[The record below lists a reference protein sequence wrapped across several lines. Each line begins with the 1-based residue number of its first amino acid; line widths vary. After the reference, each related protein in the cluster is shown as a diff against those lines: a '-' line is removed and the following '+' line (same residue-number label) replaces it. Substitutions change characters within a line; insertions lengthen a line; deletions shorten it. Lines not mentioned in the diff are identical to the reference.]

1 MTHPA
6 EADRIDASLVA
17 RYRQAKEV
25 GERSDLLTALGNCV
39 GPTVLP
45 LIRDALRDPT
55 TLYEP
60 RPLARYAWS
69 AAPGSIAC
77 FPWRSPPTRTQRSR
91 GCHFCRQLTSSNRTA
106 DR

>member
-77 FPWRSPPTRTQRSR
+77 FPWRSPPTGTQASARLSFLPSAFIIQSHR
-91 GCHFCRQLTSSNRTA
+91 
-106 DR
+106 